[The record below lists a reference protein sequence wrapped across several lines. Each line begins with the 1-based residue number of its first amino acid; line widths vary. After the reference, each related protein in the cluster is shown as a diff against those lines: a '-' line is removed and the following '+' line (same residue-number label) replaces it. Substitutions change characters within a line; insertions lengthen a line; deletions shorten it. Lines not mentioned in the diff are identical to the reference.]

1 MEQSLAAKKWLDRAG
16 YFFSILLTRWINRS
30 KDPKVLIFKNIL
42 CFKEDEIGDF
52 IYAMPVFDVLHRIYP
67 EAKITV
73 LCKPVCVAL
82 LKHSPSVSKT
92 VSSYD
97 ELSGDYDLIIDLRG
111 TPSSL
116 KYALMHRP
124 AFRLDRG
131 TVRYR
136 NRRRGS
142 HPHEL
147 ETNRSIIEPLLPD
160 GTSLP
165 EPVLWLGSAERE
177 AARTFL
183 IENGIVNGRFAIFHT
198 GARTML
204 KKWPLDRVA
213 MVMKH
218 VHSRWGLHCIL
229 AGDDKDV
236 LDATALREMLDFPL
250 VVSAGKL
257 SLQAF
262 AALCEKA
269 VLYVGNDSGPLHI
282 ASVTGIPAIGLYG
295 PGDPV
300 FHPRGRR
307 SGYLHHILECNP
319 CDQNRCKY
327 PDNPCINRIEI
338 AEVIQEIGRVMSIG
352 PQPA

>member
-16 YFFSILLTRWINRS
+16 YFLSILLSRWINRG
-30 KDPKVLIFKNIL
+30 KDPKNLIFKNIL

-52 IYAMPVFDVLHRIYP
+52 IYAMPVFEVLHRIYP

-82 LKHSPSVSKT
+82 LKHSPSVYKT
-92 VSSYD
+92 VSSYE
-97 ELSGDYDLIIDLRG
+97 ELTGDYDLMIDLRG
-111 TPSSL
+111 TASSL

-136 NRRRGS
+136 NRRRGA

-147 ETNRSIIEPLLPD
+147 ETNRSIIQPLLPD
-160 GTSLP
+160 EVILQ
-165 EPVLWLGSAERE
+165 EPVLWLGSEERE
-177 AARTFL
+177 TAQAFL
-183 IENGIVNGRFAIFHT
+183 LENGIENGRFAIFHT
-198 GARTML
+198 GARTVL

-213 MVMKH
+213 MVMKY
-218 VHSRWGLHCIL
+218 VHFRLGLQCIL
-229 AGDDKDV
+229 AGDEKD
-236 LDATALREMLDFPL
+236 LKDASALREMLDFPL
-250 VVSAGKL
+250 IVAAGKL
-257 SLQAF
+257 SLPAF
-262 AALCEKA
+262 SALCEKA
-269 VLYVGNDSGPLHI
+269 ALYIGNDSGPLHI

-300 FHPRGRR
+300 FHPRGAR

-327 PDNPCINRIEI
+327 PANPCIRRIEI
-338 AEVIQEIGRVMSIG
+338 AEVIQEIGRVIPTG